1 MTAQWFHDGR
11 TPLSVATAGS
21 VGQRGWRPPLY
32 CTCPLCAALLTLP
45 WARRASYRVC
55 VQPSSPQLL
64 PATLCAVNTRP
75 RSASGLLA
83 AYWGTEERVKL
94 SCLCS
99 AVWLH
104 LFFFPLDPALTIR
117 VQRLRRRLGCVLQLT
132 AFPGAAGVLLHELRG
147 TVLGVFAL
155 IWLVL
160 LLHTCGVY
168 HAVSPERF
176 WYKLLKVIVY
186 AE

>member
-1 MTAQWFHDGR
+1 MMGGHHSVWLQQGQWY
-11 TPLSVATAGS
+11 SKAGFCPFAA
-21 VGQRGWRPPLY
+21 RG
-32 CTCPLCAALLTLP
+32 PLCLRPSLLSPGHVKLP
-45 WARRASYRVC
+45 TMC
-55 VQPSSPQLL
+55 VSSP
-64 PATLCAVNTRP
+64 AH
-75 RSASGLLA
+75 RS
-83 AYWGTEERVKL
+83 
-94 SCLCS
+94 SCLPPSVQWIHGQDLLVASWQHIEEQKKGWSCPAYVLLSGSIPVFS
-99 AVWLH
+99 AGPCINLI
-104 LFFFPLDPALTIR
+104 L
-117 VQRLRRRLGCVLQLT
+117 VQRLRKRLGCFLQLA

-147 TVLGVFAL
+147 MVRGVFTL